1 LIVAA
6 EFVAQWAMIEFAGVI
21 PIVGKIFR
29 TTPLPFSMILTSVL
43 LGAGSL
49 LVSIIL
55 KATPEQW
62 VDKIKIE
69 LNEDGQKEGSDFLSS
84 VSSKIQGSFKRS
96 ETERLLDS
104 Q

>member
-1 LIVAA
+1 LNCRKLGLKDFNILERPLNNFLFIIIIAA

-55 KATPEQW
+55 KATPE
-62 VDKIKIE
+62 
-69 LNEDGQKEGSDFLSS
+69 
-84 VSSKIQGSFKRS
+84 
-96 ETERLLDS
+96 
-104 Q
+104 